1 MGNRRLNYICLPN
14 LPLVRDASRVSYHDF
29 PLSGADVHRHSQA
42 YVTMGIIDIDAVV
55 FLYELTL
62 GDLGQTRFYYK

>member
-1 MGNRRLNYICLPN
+1 MQDTLK
-14 LPLVRDASRVSYHDF
+14 VSYHDF
-29 PLSGADVHRHSQA
+29 PLSGQYVHRHSQA

-62 GDLGQTRFYYK
+62 DDFCQTRLYHEWA